1 MSKTRRDNRSVERR
15 FYDGPKKNNS
25 ANNKSEK
32 RLKNLFRSNNVE
44 DISHVEYDEWSSDF
58 VSR

>member
-15 FYDGPKKNNS
+15 FYDGPKKNINVKKK
-25 ANNKSEK
+25 NEK
-32 RLKNLFRSNNVE
+32 RLKNMFRSNNVE